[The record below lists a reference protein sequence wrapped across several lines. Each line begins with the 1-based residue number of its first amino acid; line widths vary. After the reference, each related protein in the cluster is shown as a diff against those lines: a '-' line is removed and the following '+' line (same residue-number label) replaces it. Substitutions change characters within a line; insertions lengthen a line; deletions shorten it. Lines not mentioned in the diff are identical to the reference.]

1 MKNTKLVATLGA
13 VALVA
18 AVGLGS
24 TLAYLSDNAGP
35 VTNTFTLSKVTFDKE
50 LQGGLAEQEVILDEN
65 GKYVHGDADGNER
78 IDWVTSINYAKV
90 TPNETV
96 EKNPTAFIGKDSE
109 PAYLFVRVSQSADF
123 SNINMSEDFKK
134 VADIKDDN
142 GKVVAIDYVYNGND
156 GIAAPTVVEKED
168 GTTETTHTAYEIFDK
183 VTIAANLD
191 SKHATDLDAI
201 TVKAALIQA
210 EGFDNADAAYAQA
223 ASLLAQD

>member
-1 MKNTKLVATLGA
+1 MKNTKLLATLGA

-18 AVGLGS
+18 AVGIGS

-35 VTNTFTLSKVTFDKE
+35 VTNTFTLGKVTFDKE
-50 LQGGLAEQEVILDEN
+50 LKGGLAEQEVILEN
-65 GKYVHGDADGNER
+65 GKYVHGDADGNGR
-78 IDWVTSINYAKV
+78 VDWVTSINYAKI

-123 SNINMSEDFKK
+123 SNINMSENFKK

-142 GKVVAIDYVYNGND
+142 GKVVAIDYVYNG
-156 GIAAPTVVEKED
+156 IAAPTVVKKED

-183 VTIAANLD
+183 VTIANLK
-191 SKHATDLDAI
+191 SNHATDLEAI

-210 EGFDNADAAYAQA
+210 EGFDNADAAYA
-223 ASLLAQD
+223 SLLASAQEPAQD